1 MNRITAWIAALTMGL
16 SLTMACSKEKK
27 TEPTASKTAS
37 AAVAAAASSV
47 KPGSHEDWC
56 DEHQVPESQC
66 TKCHPELIPAFK
78 ATSDWCEEHQMPESQ
93 CRKCKPDLKI
103 ARPAKGT

>member
-1 MNRITAWIAALTMGL
+1 MNRTIAWIAALTMVF
-16 SLTMACSKEKK
+16 SLTVACNKEKK

-37 AAVAAAASSV
+37 AAAASSV

-78 ATSDWCEEHQMPESQ
+78 ATGDWCEEHQMPESQ

-103 ARPAKGT
+103 TRPPKAT